1 MQAASWKLLTASLR
15 AINSFSIEGFVV
27 KSKNFCLGRSSL
39 DRRSVLDW
47 PLVQRTHF
55 EWNRK
60 GGTVVKRQGGQDIV
74 EFALMIPLFFL
85 CITAIAAF
93 GFYFGDWVTYN
104 NLARDMARRAAVAEF
119 TQDSKSQDKNVYS
132 RSPDFNTIRNDCLDN
147 YEKISSNMYTLKQ
160 TKENQNP
167 IMISVVDKDGNEI
180 SDGKYDPSYKP
191 FSVKVKLTA
200 GIDTSRYLGRV
211 TRIAIPKD
219 ITVTYFMYDENN
231 PGNK

>member
-1 MQAASWKLLTASLR
+1 MK
-15 AINSFSIEGFVV
+15 
-27 KSKNFCLGRSSL
+27 K
-39 DRRSVLDW
+39 
-47 PLVQRTHF
+47 
-55 EWNRK
+55 
-60 GGTVVKRQGGQDIV
+60 QGGQDIV
-74 EFALMIPLFFL
+74 EFALMIPFFFL

-119 TQDSKSQDKNVYS
+119 TQDSTSQDKDVYS

-147 YEKISSNMYTLKQ
+147 YEKISSNMYTLNSKD
-160 TKENQNP
+160 NLNP
-167 IMISVVDKDGNEI
+167 IVISVVDKNGNEI
-180 SDGKYDPSYKP
+180 SDGKYDSSNKP
-191 FSVKVKLTA
+191 FSVKVRLTA
-200 GIDTSRYLGRV
+200 EIDTSRYLGRV

>member
-1 MQAASWKLLTASLR
+1 
-15 AINSFSIEGFVV
+15 
-27 KSKNFCLGRSSL
+27 
-39 DRRSVLDW
+39 
-47 PLVQRTHF
+47 
-55 EWNRK
+55 
-60 GGTVVKRQGGQDIV
+60 
-74 EFALMIPLFFL
+74 
-85 CITAIAAF
+85 
-93 GFYFGDWVTYN
+93 
-104 NLARDMARRAAVAEF
+104 MARRAAVAEF

-147 YEKISSNMYTLKQ
+147 YEKISSNMYTLRE
-160 TKENQNP
+160 TKDNLNP
-167 IMISVVDKDGNEI
+167 IEISVVDKDGNEI
-180 SDGKYDPSYKP
+180 SDGKYDPANKP